1 MAGIVGIRRLG
12 YDEFAFIRRGTVLS
26 VYELPVVKRGF
37 FVVLVDLVVAFAAA
51 YVAVGLKTDDWLLS
65 AVRGQVIEIA
75 TTLAPVTALV
85 FSWQGMYRGSWR
97 VAGLQDLTRVVVAVA
112 VATAAG
118 AFLVRV
124 FSSNDYPLSLFGIY
138 GVVSLLMT
146 VSIRASY
153 VILASSVQRSSRH
166 GVPVL
171 IYGAGRRGAAAARE
185 LFQNQGLN
193 LRPVGFID
201 DDWQMRGMIVA
212 GLPVLGTGRDM
223 EHALRDTAA
232 SGVVI
237 SSHRITKE
245 RLERAAE
252 ACRERHGNLFHLHL
266 GIRRADEEEA
276 GGVTPAAETRPDP
289 LHAADRRT
297 VCRPGRRCRARLAA
311 VSVVQ
316 GLARAPLESPQSLR
330 ALQEEPDR
338 PPIVSLRGMRV
349 AGVAHPAGVRG
360 ADADRRSI
368 PARFAFPHT
377 AVSATAA
384 LIHGRHPWSPP
395 RVGLTGPAR
404 ALLVAGIAWGA
415 FAFGA
420 VYPWAYW
427 PLAIA
432 AAAVALAGLA
442 TPAAIGWRTLDL
454 TAVTLALAIFLVAA
468 AAQLVPLPAA
478 TIDAI
483 SPETPSIVAQLDLT
497 AQLDPASARP
507 LTIDP
512 ARTRRGLVVV
522 ASLAALIVGAAR
534 LFSIVGAAGTAS
546 AIVVLGV
553 LLALTGIVQR
563 PLFTGK
569 IYGFWTPLQGGSPFG
584 PFVNK
589 NHFAGWMLMA
599 IPVAIGLICNDVSR
613 GLRGVRPVWRERVL
627 WLSSPDASRLLL
639 LMGAAAVMTLSLFLT
654 MSRSGMAA
662 GALAAVCVVTRL
674 TPG

>member
-1 MAGIVGIRRLG
+1 M
-12 YDEFAFIRRGTVLS
+12 
-26 VYELPVVKRGF
+26 
-37 FVVLVDLVVAFAAA
+37 
-51 YVAVGLKTDDWLLS
+51 
-65 AVRGQVIEIA
+65 
-75 TTLAPVTALV
+75 
-85 FSWQGMYRGSWR
+85 
-97 VAGLQDLTRVVVAVA
+97 
-112 VATAAG
+112 
-118 AFLVRV
+118 
-124 FSSNDYPLSLFGIY
+124 
-138 GVVSLLMT
+138 
-146 VSIRASY
+146 
-153 VILASSVQRSSRH
+153 
-166 GVPVL
+166 
-171 IYGAGRRGAAAARE
+171 
-185 LFQNQGLN
+185 
-193 LRPVGFID
+193 
-201 DDWQMRGMIVA
+201 
-212 GLPVLGTGRDM
+212 
-223 EHALRDTAA
+223 
-232 SGVVI
+232 
-237 SSHRITKE
+237 
-245 RLERAAE
+245 
-252 ACRERHGNLFHLHL
+252 
-266 GIRRADEEEA
+266 
-276 GGVTPAAETRPDP
+276 
-289 LHAADRRT
+289 
-297 VCRPGRRCRARLAA
+297 
-311 VSVVQ
+311 
-316 GLARAPLESPQSLR
+316 
-330 ALQEEPDR
+330 
-338 PPIVSLRGMRV
+338 
-349 AGVAHPAGVRG
+349 
-360 ADADRRSI
+360 
-368 PARFAFPHT
+368 
-377 AVSATAA
+377 SATAA

-432 AAAVALAGLA
+432 AAAVALAGLV

-478 TIDAI
+478 TIHAI

-497 AQLDPASARP
+497 VQLDPASARP

-534 LFSIVGAAGTAS
+534 LFSIVGAAGTAW

-662 GALAAVCVVTRL
+662 GALAAVCVVLASRRDEVRGKKIAALAIVSALLVLAIGWVGAGTIASRFSSGNARNVNGRTLVWKDAIEVVRTYPIAGTGLNTYSVAMIFYQRFNRPTRYSQAHNDYLQLAAEGGLLL
-674 TPG
+674 TVPAAIAIVVFVRVVRRRFAQETSASTYWIRRGAVVGLLAIALQEIVEFSLQMPGNAFLFAVLCAIALHRTPSDRS